1 LISPPAV
8 AFAASAPDGENGM
21 GSIEAIKRYLD
32 KHRNHYRCRSCLE
45 SELKIDVGSAFEAF
59 RANADQHVL
68 VERGECG
75 HCNEVKEVL
84 IMH

>member
-1 LISPPAV
+1 
-8 AFAASAPDGENGM
+8 M
-21 GSIEAIKRYLD
+21 GSIEAINLYLD
-32 KHRNHYRCRSCLE
+32 KHRNRYRCRSCLE
-45 SELKIDVGSAFEAF
+45 SELKIDVGSALEAF

-84 IMH
+84 IMR

>member
-1 LISPPAV
+1 
-8 AFAASAPDGENGM
+8 M

-32 KHRNHYRCRSCLE
+32 KHRDHYRCRSCLE
-45 SELKIDVGSAFEAF
+45 SELKIDVGSAFEEF
-59 RANADQHVL
+59 RANPADQYVL

-84 IMH
+84 IMR